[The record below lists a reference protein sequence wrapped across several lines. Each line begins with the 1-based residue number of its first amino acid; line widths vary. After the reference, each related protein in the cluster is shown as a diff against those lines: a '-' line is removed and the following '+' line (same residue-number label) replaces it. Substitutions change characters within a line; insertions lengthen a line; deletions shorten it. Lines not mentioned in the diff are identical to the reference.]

1 MYENA
6 IYETLQLAVFS
17 TESMTTNTTK
27 TFTSE
32 SSPTDAI
39 VQTWTATAGILLI
52 KNKVNF
58 VQLFL
63 TSIIRSLER
72 QEMNN
77 LL

>member
-1 MYENA
+1 MNENA

-32 SSPTDAI
+32 SRLTDAI

-52 KNKVNF
+52 KKQSKLCAIFLYINNKI
-58 VQLFL
+58 
-63 TSIIRSLER
+63 T
-72 QEMNN
+72 
-77 LL
+77 

>member
-6 IYETLQLAVFS
+6 IYETLQVAVFS

-32 SSPTDAI
+32 SSLTGAI

-52 KNKVNF
+52 KKQSKLCATFPYINNKI
-58 VQLFL
+58 
-63 TSIIRSLER
+63 T
-72 QEMNN
+72 
-77 LL
+77 